1 LTPPVSGNLKRDIVG
16 VFLKTEI
23 LPDCHLGVWEITED
37 FDSLY
42 SMVNLVAVEK
52 AKLDSF
58 KNISRKVEWLSVRAL
73 VKTMI
78 GKDTRILYNSENKPF
93 VRGNTHN
100 ISISHSNNLTA
111 VLISKDK
118 RVGIDLEYMSGKIGK
133 VANKFLNANET
144 ITTDP
149 ELEKF
154 HMYLHW
160 CAKEALYKILDKQD
174 INFRDGITIK
184 PFSPEEHGYMD
195 GYAMN
200 GNGKE
205 EFELE
210 YLQHDNYALV
220 WCVKE

>member
-1 LTPPVSGNLKRDIVG
+1 VG

-42 SMVNLVAVEK
+42 SMVDLATVEK
-52 AKLDSF
+52 TKLDSF
-58 KNISRKVEWLSVRAL
+58 KNISRKIEWLSVRAL
-73 VKTMI
+73 VKSML
-78 GKDTRILYNSENKPF
+78 GRDTRILYNAENKPF

-118 RVGIDLEYMSGKIGK
+118 RVGIDLEYMSGKISK
-133 VANKFLNANET
+133 VADKFINEQERITLNP
-144 ITTDP
+144 D
-149 ELEKF
+149 LKKY
-154 HMYLHW
+154 HLYLHW
-160 CAKEALYKILDKQD
+160 CGKEAMYKICDKQD
-174 INFRDGITIK
+174 INFRDGLTIF
-184 PFSPEEHGYMD
+184 PFNPEDSGFMT
-195 GYAMN
+195 GTAVN

-210 YLQHDNYALV
+210 YLQHENYALV

>member
-1 LTPPVSGNLKRDIVG
+1 
-16 VFLKTEI
+16 LKTEI

-37 FDSLY
+37 FDTLY
-42 SMVNLVAVEK
+42 SMVNLVDVEK

-58 KNISRKVEWLSVRAL
+58 RNISRKIEWLSVRAL

-118 RVGIDLEYMSGKIGK
+118 RVGIDLEFMSGKISK
-133 VANKFLNANET
+133 VANKFINDRED
-144 ITTDP
+144 ITMDP
-149 ELEKF
+149 EMSKF
-154 HMYLHW
+154 HLYLHW
-160 CAKEALYKILDKQD
+160 CAKEALYKICDKQD
-174 INFRDGITIK
+174 INFRDGITIA
-184 PFSPEEHGYMD
+184 PFEPDEQGFMK
-195 GYAMN
+195 GNVIN
-200 GNGKE
+200 GNGE
-205 EFELE
+205 ESFEME

-220 WCVKE
+220 WCVKK

>member
-1 LTPPVSGNLKRDIVG
+1 M
-16 VFLKTEI
+16 KTEI

-37 FDSLY
+37 YDSLY
-42 SMVNLVAVEK
+42 GMVELATVEK

-73 VKTMI
+73 VKTML
-78 GKDTRILYNSENKPF
+78 GKETRILYNAENKPF
-93 VRGNTHN
+93 VRGYTHN

-118 RVGIDLEYMSGKIGK
+118 RVGIDLEFMSGKISK
-133 VANKFLNANET
+133 VADKFINENEK
-144 ITTDP
+144 ITEDP
-149 ELEKF
+149 ELIKY
-154 HMYLHW
+154 HLYLHW
-160 CAKEALYKILDKQD
+160 CAKEALYKICDKQD
-174 INFRDGITIK
+174 INFRDGITIE
-184 PFSPEEHGYMD
+184 PFTPDEHGFMN
-195 GYAMN
+195 GHVVN

-205 EFELE
+205 DIELE

>member
-1 LTPPVSGNLKRDIVG
+1 VG

-42 SMVNLVAVEK
+42 KMVSLATVEK
-52 AKLDSF
+52 TKLDSF

-73 VKTMI
+73 VKNML
-78 GKDTRILYNSENKPF
+78 GKDTRILYNAENKPF

-111 VLISKDK
+111 VLISSDK
-118 RVGIDLEYMSGKIGK
+118 RVGIDLEYMSGKISK
-133 VANKFLNANET
+133 VADKFINNKES
-144 ITTDP
+144 ITSDP
-149 ELEKF
+149 ELKKL
-154 HMYLHW
+154 HLYLHW
-160 CAKEALYKILDKQD
+160 CAKEAMYKICDKQD
-174 INFRDGITIK
+174 INFREGLTIF
-184 PFSPEEHGYMD
+184 PFNPDEQGFMN
-195 GYAMN
+195 GQVIN
-200 GNGKE
+200 GNGQE
-205 EFELE
+205 DFELE

>member
-1 LTPPVSGNLKRDIVG
+1 VG

-42 SMVNLVAVEK
+42 SKVNLVDVEK

-58 KNISRKVEWLSVRAL
+58 KNISRKIEWLSVRAL
-73 VKTMI
+73 VKTML

-118 RVGIDLEYMSGKIGK
+118 QVGIDLEYMSGKISK
-133 VANKFLNANET
+133 VANKFINEKES
-144 ITTDP
+144 ITSDP
-149 ELEKF
+149 DMAKL
-154 HMYLHW
+154 HLYLHW
-160 CAKEALYKILDKQD
+160 CAKEALYKICDKQD
-174 INFRDGITIK
+174 INFKDGITIV
-184 PFSPEEHGYMD
+184 PFSPDEHGFMK
-195 GYAMN
+195 GYVIN
-200 GNGKE
+200 SSGE
-205 EFELE
+205 ESFELE

-220 WCVKE
+220 WCVK